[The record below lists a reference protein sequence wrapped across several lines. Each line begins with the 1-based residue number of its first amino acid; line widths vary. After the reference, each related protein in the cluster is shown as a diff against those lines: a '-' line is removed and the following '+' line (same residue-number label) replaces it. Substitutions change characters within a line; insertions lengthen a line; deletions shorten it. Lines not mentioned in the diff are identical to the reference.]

1 MYLHSWAQVMFPDNS
16 DILSSLLRSWSG
28 IVRPSSRVVW
38 SIENTKTCQNLFAVL
53 ALHQVNEGDDKYHCN
68 GPCMIQKFVTPGKVW
83 KCSLSQFLT
92 PKRALGVTMS
102 VCLSV
107 RAAHTYLEQII
118 FIYLGQ
124 RAIREQSE
132 NSQRTVREHSKHSE
146 STQSTQWATRE

>member
-1 MYLHSWAQVMFPDNS
+1 MF
-16 DILSSLLRSWSG
+16 G
-28 IVRPSSRVVW
+28 
-38 SIENTKTCQNLFAVL
+38 VL

-92 PKRALGVTMS
+92 PTQALGVTMS

-132 NSQRTVREHSKHSE
+132 NSQRALKALGEHSD
-146 STQSTQWATRE
+146 ST